1 MDLVSQSIA
10 NKDFVKPKFLDVYFQ
25 NVAKIQGNTRESDF
39 IHKGKTG
46 RWEEVYSK
54 ETIKRFE
61 EWETKW
67 LDGTGLSFTYKI

>member
-1 MDLVSQSIA
+1 MLSFKRPVLTSSLFSSSQ
-10 NKDFVKPKFLDVYFQ
+10 KR
-25 NVAKIQGNTRESDF
+25 AKIQGNTRQSDF
-39 IHKGKTG
+39 IYKGKTG

-67 LDGTGLSFTYKI
+67 LDGTGLSFTYKL